1 MKRILALFL
10 CGLIC
15 LSAAGCGKEE
25 PFPSVAT
32 EPSVTE
38 EKVYQLF
45 MVTPEALTGVNTA
58 TRAGEATQ
66 QALSEMPVGGIVY
79 FADNLETGEQTTQMI
94 AATQSYS
101 RLPLLIGVDEEG
113 GRVARVSTK
122 LGTTA
127 FDPMADYGAAGD
139 AEAVRQVGATI
150 ARDISQFGFN
160 VDFAPVADVVTN
172 PNNTEIGDRSF
183 SSDADVAS
191 TMVAAMV
198 QGLQSGGVQS
208 CLKHFPG
215 HGSTEAD
222 SHKGASVTGR
232 TLDELRGTELK
243 PFAAGIAAG
252 AGMVMISH
260 MSAPNVTGSDAP
272 CDLSSAV
279 VTDLLRGELGF
290 TGVVITDSHEMGAI
304 TDSYSPAEA
313 AVLAIQAGC
322 DIVLMP
328 ADLKQAAQG
337 VLDALQSGSLTQA
350 RVDESV
356 LRILTLK
363 VRAGI
368 CE

>member
-1 MKRILALFL
+1 M
-10 CGLIC
+10 
-15 LSAAGCGKEE
+15 
-25 PFPSVAT
+25 
-32 EPSVTE
+32 
-38 EKVYQLF
+38 
-45 MVTPEALTGVNTA
+45 
-58 TRAGEATQ
+58 
-66 QALSEMPVGGIVY
+66 
-79 FADNLETGEQTTQMI
+79 
-94 AATQSYS
+94 
-101 RLPLLIGVDEEG
+101 
-113 GRVARVSTK
+113 
-122 LGTTA
+122 
-127 FDPMADYGAAGD
+127 
-139 AEAVRQVGATI
+139 
-150 ARDISQFGFN
+150 
-160 VDFAPVADVVTN
+160 
-172 PNNTEIGDRSF
+172 
-183 SSDADVAS
+183 
-191 TMVAAMV
+191 
-198 QGLQSGGVQS
+198 
-208 CLKHFPG
+208 
-215 HGSTEAD
+215 
-222 SHKGASVTGR
+222 TGR

-272 CDLSSAV
+272 CDLSPAV
-279 VTDLLRGELGF
+279 VTELLRGELGF

-337 VLDALQSGSLTQA
+337 VLDALQNGGLTQA

>member
-1 MKRILALFL
+1 M
-10 CGLIC
+10 
-15 LSAAGCGKEE
+15 
-25 PFPSVAT
+25 
-32 EPSVTE
+32 
-38 EKVYQLF
+38 
-45 MVTPEALTGVNTA
+45 
-58 TRAGEATQ
+58 
-66 QALSEMPVGGIVY
+66 
-79 FADNLETGEQTTQMI
+79 
-94 AATQSYS
+94 
-101 RLPLLIGVDEEG
+101 
-113 GRVARVSTK
+113 
-122 LGTTA
+122 
-127 FDPMADYGAAGD
+127 
-139 AEAVRQVGATI
+139 
-150 ARDISQFGFN
+150 
-160 VDFAPVADVVTN
+160 
-172 PNNTEIGDRSF
+172 
-183 SSDADVAS
+183 
-191 TMVAAMV
+191 
-198 QGLQSGGVQS
+198 
-208 CLKHFPG
+208 
-215 HGSTEAD
+215 
-222 SHKGASVTGR
+222 TGR

-337 VLDALQSGSLTQA
+337 VLDALQNGGLTQA